1 MINKFDRF
9 DDLKKQINDAMAIAS
24 PEHVRWAT
32 DPQGATRWVSLVGL
46 ASLCGKLWGCPP
58 KVAIEKCTHGRFRK
72 LRDFCIAQREN
83 FTLAV
88 DNDGNDWIATPD
100 SSGRVCLYPS
110 FRRVGETK
118 ELPAGAEAL
127 TQKIREAMHNLGKGE
142 DVSLVQLG
150 LEYRKIHGVSLKE
163 DIVFH
168 THGVYSRFVDWVM
181 DASRDFAILRGPGTA
196 VSVCE
201 KNSWLPS
208 KPSLAPEK
216 ASGTKKV
223 IAETSLTVAGL
234 ATMLATRPFRIISEL
249 MDMGIFA
256 SLTQKL
262 SAEIATRIALKY
274 GIELEIRR
282 EKKEVESFQSI
293 IPHDQTQFFNQSS
306 SSLWETAFSGKR
318 VYVDTGVLMSQRFW
332 RELSTCGIN
341 ISPASVL
348 ILAPVVHEL
357 LELES
362 RGAETC
368 TTAKQALYEI
378 KAARTAGWLRIV
390 PSGFSELPDNYA
402 DIHFIRLSSAPTF
415 PVSIITADYRLITE
429 IKAGM
434 DRKLVSLYF
443 FDRNRGTLKPHFRI
457 EVDDLV

>member
-1 MINKFDRF
+1 MVKSNNLDRF
-9 DDLKKQINDAMAIAS
+9 DDLTELINDAMAIAS

-32 DPQGATRWVSLVGL
+32 EPQGATRWVSLVGL

-58 KVAIEKCTHGRFRK
+58 KVAVEKCSQGRFRK
-72 LRDFCIAQREN
+72 LRDFCIAQSKN

-100 SSGRVCLYPS
+100 SSGRVSLCPS
-110 FRRVGETK
+110 FRRVGEMN
-118 ELPAGAEAL
+118 EHPASAEVL

-168 THGVYSRFVDWVM
+168 THGVYSRFVDWVAG
-181 DASRDFAILRGPGTA
+181 ASRDFAILRGPGTA

-201 KNSWLPS
+201 RNSWTPS
-208 KPSLAPEK
+208 KPSLIPEK

-223 IAETSLTVAGL
+223 IAGTSLTVAGL

-249 MDMGIFA
+249 MSMGIFA

-262 SAEIATRIALKY
+262 SAEIATKIALKY

-282 EKKEVESFQSI
+282 EKKDTEDFQST
-293 IPHDQTQFFNQSS
+293 IPHNRTQFFNQSS

-332 RELSTCGIN
+332 SELSTCGIT
-341 ISPASVL
+341 PASVL

-415 PVSIITADYRLITE
+415 PVSIITADNRLITE
-429 IKAGM
+429 IKAEM